1 MGYGDHFYH
10 QTLNH
15 FGMTLGFLLKIMTE
29 SSGHLLSS
37 SSCRLTQELAPNDVL
52 AGIDKKENFW
62 WNIPVGRKSLFER
75 FMEDAVVLKHSLLSV

>member
-1 MGYGDHFYH
+1 
-10 QTLNH
+10 
-15 FGMTLGFLLKIMTE
+15 MTLGFLLKIMTE

-37 SSCRLTQELAPNDVL
+37 SSCRLTLLAPNDVL